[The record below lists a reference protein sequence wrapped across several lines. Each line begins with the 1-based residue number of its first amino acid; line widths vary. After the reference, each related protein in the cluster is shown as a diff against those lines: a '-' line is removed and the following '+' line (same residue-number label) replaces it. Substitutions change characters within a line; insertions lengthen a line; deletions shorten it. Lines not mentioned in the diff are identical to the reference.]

1 MNRRRMKR
9 TGAFTLIEVLLAVA
23 ISSIVLAAL
32 YSAFFTTT
40 NAMSGVSDEII
51 RLHELRTGLDIMRRE
66 IEAAYR
72 KSTES
77 IPVEIDDRDFYGK
90 QASSVYF
97 STSAS
102 GFPGP
107 VLVRYR
113 VEEYEKGDERKLR
126 LMKSVRLINQEE
138 REAADAEVFEEIES
152 FMVEGLKSG
161 TWART
166 WKETSPP
173 EAIRITIAVP
183 AKSGGKLELSF
194 MARIMQGRGI

>member
-1 MNRRRMKR
+1 MKR
-9 TGAFTLIEVLLAVA
+9 RAGFTLIEVLIAIA
-23 ISSIVLAAL
+23 ISAMVMAVL

-40 NAMSGVSDEII
+40 NAMSGVSDELV
-51 RLHELRTGLDIMRRE
+51 RLHEIRTGLDIMRRE
-66 IEAAYR
+66 IEGAYR

-90 QASSVYF
+90 QASSIYF
-97 STSAS
+97 STAAS

-107 VLVRYR
+107 ALVRYK
-113 VEEYEKGDERKLR
+113 VEEYEKDGERRLR

-138 REAADAEVFEEIES
+138 REASEGEVFEEIES

-161 TWART
+161 SWGRT

-173 EAIRITIAVP
+173 EAIRITIALP
-183 AKSGGKLELSF
+183 SKAGGKLELSF
-194 MARIMQGRGI
+194 MARIMQGRAI